1 MNYITELEPS
11 DGYVLKKCKV
21 CNGLGGS
28 IDFNGTQKI
37 CPNCYN
43 FGYKSTTLIE
53 YEEQIRAD
61 ERNKCMNE
69 TKAFIDKHSLEIGM
83 KKGAR
88 EFAEKIKSEIE
99 KWWYRA
105 ELDMSADNVNC
116 LINDALAEYEKE
128 KNERTD

>member
-1 MNYITELEPS
+1 MS
-11 DGYVLKKCKV
+11 DCLNCSEYDKINHFCPKW
-21 CNGLGGS
+21 CNV
-28 IDFNGTQKI
+28 I
-37 CPNCYN
+37 
-43 FGYKSTTLIE
+43 KSTIE
-53 YEEQIRAD
+53 DARAD

-99 KWWYRA
+99 KWWYRS

-116 LINDALAEYEKE
+116 LINDVLAEYEKE
-128 KNERTD
+128 QKNE